1 MKCGLAFVAKRSAM
15 RLSRKSILSE
25 RVFLR
30 ARRRGNTRVKP
41 LSLLNQ
47 TSWIDRLMATF
58 TSPFR
63 NALRRNALLLAGAA
77 ALSVLLLGHHATS
90 RAALPP
96 SVDGQALPSL
106 APMLERVMPAVVNIN
121 TKTRVRV
128 NNPLANDPFFRQFFG
143 LQNAPRE
150 RIEQSL
156 GSGVIIDAA
165 KGYVLTN
172 NHVIQGADDIS
183 VTLQGDRTVQGKLVG
198 SDAETDIA
206 VVQIPAENLVAL
218 PLADSSRLR
227 VGDFVVAI
235 GEPFGLGQTVTS
247 GIVSA
252 VNRAGHGLGYQNFI
266 QTDASINPGNS
277 GGALVNLRGELVGIN
292 TAIYSPSG
300 GNVGIGF
307 AIPSNM
313 AADAMRQLIATG
325 RVLHGALGVS
335 VQNLTPNI
343 AQQLGLRVDQ
353 AGVVVTDVRAGS
365 PAAGAGLE
373 QGDVIIAANGRA
385 VTNQDELRTLEG
397 VTAIGANVDLK
408 VLREG
413 KTLTLSTH
421 LAAESLTSSDG
432 GKLDARLA
440 GAELADAGER
450 VRREGLR
457 GGVLVLRIA
466 SGSRAAKNG
475 LKQGD
480 VIVAVNQVE
489 IGALADLKPLATTP
503 VRSLQLAIVRGGRL
517 AFLQMQ

>member
-1 MKCGLAFVAKRSAM
+1 MNLSVPSPHQTVRALALA
-15 RLSRKSILSE
+15 
-25 RVFLR
+25 
-30 ARRRGNTRVKP
+30 G
-41 LSLLNQ
+41 SLG
-47 TSWIDRLMATF
+47 
-58 TSPFR
+58 
-63 NALRRNALLLAGAA
+63 LLA
-77 ALSVLLLGHHATS
+77 LIFGHHAPS
-90 RAALPP
+90 QAALPP

-165 KGYVLTN
+165 KGYVVTN

-183 VTLQGDRTVQGKLVG
+183 VTLQGDRTVHGTLIG

-206 VVQIPAENLVAL
+206 VVQIPAENLIAL

-252 VNRAGHGLGYQNFI
+252 VNRAGHGLGYQNYI

-277 GGALVNLRGELVGIN
+277 GGALVNLKGELVGIN
-292 TAIYSPSG
+292 SAIYSPSG

-313 AADAMRQLIATG
+313 AADAMRQLVATG
-325 RVLHGALGVS
+325 RVRHGSLGLA
-335 VQNLTPNI
+335 VQTLTPQI
-343 AQQLGLRVDQ
+343 ARQLGLRADQ
-353 AGVVVTDVRAGS
+353 PGAVVTDVRAGS
-365 PAAGAGLE
+365 AAASAGVA
-373 QGDVIIAANGRA
+373 QGDVIVAANGRSIA
-385 VTNQDELRTLEG
+385 NEDDLHTVEGTN
-397 VTAIGANVDLK
+397 AIGANIDIK

-413 KTLTLSTH
+413 KPQTLSTR
-421 LAAESLTSSDG
+421 LEAETINSSDG
-432 GKLDARLA
+432 GKLDVRLG

-450 VRREGLR
+450 IRREGLR
-457 GGVLVLRIA
+457 GGVSVLRVTA
-466 SGSRAAKNG
+466 GSRAAKNG

-489 IGALADLKPLATTP
+489 IGGLADLKPLATQP
-503 VRSLQLAIVRGGRL
+503 VRQLQLAIVRGGRL
-517 AFLQMQ
+517 SFVQMQ